1 MLHRDKYSI
10 EVTDDDIDRA
20 MTQERYNPLQLA
32 ISRITGKAP
41 EEIDVRRYGVFISV
55 YEYADFLKY
64 TFDDDCLETI
74 KDELAAWEDWHNGPD
89 LDTALYMEPFTCNL
103 TLERSF

>member
-1 MLHRDKYSI
+1 MLHRNNWSI

-20 MTQERYNPLQLA
+20 MIMGRYSPLQIA
-32 ISRITGKAP
+32 ISRVTNKAID
-41 EEIDVRRYGVFISV
+41 EVDVRNTGVFISV

-64 TFDDDCLETI
+64 SYDDDCRDIVLE
-74 KDELAAWEDWHNGPD
+74 ELEAWEDWAEHET
-89 LDTALYMEPFTCNL
+89 TAPLYMETFTCNL